1 MQVRGP
7 IAVWWS
13 GFLDRLSVAR
23 PRGWPPL
30 LRWRA
35 ACTGTDRLPMTGG
48 FDWSLRIRPA
58 YAALMRFA
66 TSRRFGAPPAGIS
79 SVRLGIMLT
88 EPWEREL
95 LTSFVRAA
103 VASSM
108 RSRRACGRRTADR
121 APRAGASGM
130 P

>member
-1 MQVRGP
+1 
-7 IAVWWS
+7 
-13 GFLDRLSVAR
+13 
-23 PRGWPPL
+23 
-30 LRWRA
+30 
-35 ACTGTDRLPMTGG
+35 
-48 FDWSLRIRPA
+48 
-58 YAALMRFA
+58 MRFA

-108 RSRRACGRRTADR
+108 RSPHC
-121 APRAGASGM
+121 
-130 P
+130 